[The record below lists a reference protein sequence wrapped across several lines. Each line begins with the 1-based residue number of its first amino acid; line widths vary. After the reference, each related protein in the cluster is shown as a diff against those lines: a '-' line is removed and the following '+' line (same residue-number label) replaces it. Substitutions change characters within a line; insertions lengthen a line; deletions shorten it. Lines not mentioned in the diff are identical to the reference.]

1 MARPGTGSGSAESFD
16 QGAAKFTFQPTRTL
30 LFSIIFT
37 ALVMWQ
43 SGFSLWWAIPI
54 WFFIWAIFILGHSF
68 YNWANLK
75 LIEMGRRNR
84 EILAEQEAEKNR
96 RKRPKGR
103 R

>member
-1 MARPGTGSGSAESFD
+1 MARKSRGSRPVDRNSTDKFD
-16 QGAAKFTFQPTRTL
+16 QTAAKFTCQPTRSL

-43 SGFSLWWAIPI
+43 SGLSLWWALPI
-54 WFFIWAIFILGHSF
+54 WFIVWAFFILGHSF

-75 LIEMGRRNR
+75 LIELGRRNKK
-84 EILAEQEAEKNR
+84 IMDEQEKNR
-96 RKRPKGR
+96 KPR

>member
-1 MARPGTGSGSAESFD
+1 MARTVSSADSSPQGSG
-16 QGAAKFTFQPTRTL
+16 KFTFQPTRTL

-43 SGFSLWWAIPI
+43 SGFDWWWAIPI

-75 LIEMGRRNR
+75 LIELGRRNKEAFEDMER
-84 EILAEQEAEKNR
+84 EEKLA
-96 RKRPKGR
+96 RKRRGKR
-103 R
+103 